1 MKILAKTI
9 SAHSGNLPPGPYQ
22 VDMGRAQVFHPSKTR
37 THMPF
42 TRCEVLEALKEN
54 NINMSEVIKDGNVVF
69 KTKVT
74 ERLALH
80 PNTWPGDA
88 SAEVIRAI
96 ITNFKDS
103 KGEAITLTPVEVDA
117 ISIACRPQFDVQVR
131 LIKRI
136 LESRGV
142 RADADTEKNILR
154 VTSATKFTKEL
165 QKLGLIKEAGD
176 SDLKDL
182 LG

>member
-1 MKILAKTI
+1 
-9 SAHSGNLPPGPYQ
+9 
-22 VDMGRAQVFHPSKTR
+22 
-37 THMPF
+37 MPF
-42 TRCEVLEALKEN
+42 MRCEVLEALQEN
-54 NINMSEVIKDGNVVF
+54 NTNMSEVINDGKVVF

-80 PNTWPGDA
+80 PNTWTGDA
-88 SAEVIRAI
+88 SADVLRAI

-103 KGEAITLTPVEVDA
+103 KGEAIKLTPVEVDA
-117 ISIACRPQFDVQVR
+117 ISIACRPQFDVAVR

-142 RADADTEKNILR
+142 RADADTEKNILS

>member
-1 MKILAKTI
+1 MQA
-9 SAHSGNLPPGPYQ
+9 
-22 VDMGRAQVFHPSKTR
+22 R
-37 THMPF
+37 
-42 TRCEVLEALKEN
+42 EALKQSN
-54 NINMSEVIKDGNVVF
+54 TNMSEFINDGKVVF
-69 KTKVT
+69 KTKVS
-74 ERLALH
+74 ERLVSH

-96 ITNFKDS
+96 ITNHKDS
-103 KGEAITLTPVEVDA
+103 KGEPITLTPVEVDA
-117 ISIACRPQFDVQVR
+117 ISIACRPQFEVQVR

-154 VTSATKFTKEL
+154 VISPAKFIKEL